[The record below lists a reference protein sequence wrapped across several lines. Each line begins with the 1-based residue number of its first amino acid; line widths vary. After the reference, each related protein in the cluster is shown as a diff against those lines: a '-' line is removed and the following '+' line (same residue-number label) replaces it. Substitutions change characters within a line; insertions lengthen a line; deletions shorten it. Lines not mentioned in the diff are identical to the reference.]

1 MALLLPKIVGNKCC
15 RALRDQAGCMQHAIF
30 VSFVCTVSTS
40 LYTIHVISAM
50 HKELSLSS
58 RLRQGACS
66 TRLCPLCFACTV
78 STSLFT
84 IHVMSA
90 MHKELSLSS
99 RPRQCLCTSGHQTE
113 KFCFGFSTHLTPTS
127 QPKNVMLFDSTT
139 WRQNRRSSVFP
150 QRDEA

>member
-66 TRLCPLCFACTV
+66 TRLCPLSFVCTV

-99 RPRQCLCTSGHQTE
+99 RQRHGACNTRFLCPLSVLSSRLFTLFMLYRLCTKS
-113 KFCFGFSTHLTPTS
+113 
-127 QPKNVMLFDSTT
+127 
-139 WRQNRRSSVFP
+139 
-150 QRDEA
+150 